1 MLINSMYIAHRSI
14 RSSVRIHLKYSNFIC
29 HGSLAESMHFKF
41 SELETASIDFIYS
54 IRLSYLLL
62 AVYVKVQSK
71 FAYIIDMYSSRQD
84 VDAA

>member
-1 MLINSMYIAHRSI
+1 MLINSMCIAHRSV

-29 HGSLAESMHFKF
+29 HGSLAKRMHFKF
-41 SELETASIDFIYS
+41 SELETASIDFIY

-71 FAYIIDMYSSRQD
+71 FAYIIDMYLSRQD

>member
-1 MLINSMYIAHRSI
+1 MLINSMCIAHRSV

-29 HGSLAESMHFKF
+29 HGSLAKRIHFKF
-41 SELETASIDFIYS
+41 SELETASIDFIY

-71 FAYIIDMYSSRQD
+71 FAYIIDMYLSRQD